1 MASAGG
7 EYIGSES
14 AVFFGGGVLT
24 SPLRS
29 DQIASPESLR
39 VDLIC
44 CTLHLNEDVL
54 MRLLKCLLSLSLL
67 VSEYLSGA
75 GN

>member
-14 AVFFGGGVLT
+14 AAFFGGVLT

-54 MRLLKCLLSLSLL
+54 MRLLKCLLSLC
-67 VSEYLSGA
+67 V
-75 GN
+75 